1 MSTKLPG
8 VDVLLVGFGWTGAI
22 MAEQLTQSGLK
33 VLALEAGRA
42 RNTDPDFAYTQV
54 HDELRYGI
62 RQGLMM
68 DPAKEAMSFRHNPDE
83 PSLPVRHWGSFLPGT
98 GVGGAGVHWNG
109 QTYRFLPTDFQI
121 KSNTIQR
128 YGAKAI
134 PDGMTIQDWGVSY
147 DELEPHFNTFEYLC
161 GVSGKAGNLNGVIQ
175 PGGNPF
181 EGRRS
186 QEYPTPPQ
194 KMHAAG
200 KMFGAAASGLGY
212 HPFPQ
217 PSSNLSQPYKN
228 PLGVQQG
235 ACAYCGY
242 CERYACEMYA
252 KSSPQTTILPVLT
265 KRPNFELRTGARVT
279 KVNLDSTGKRA
290 VSVSY
295 VDQQGN
301 EFEQPAELVI
311 LCAFILWNVRLLLLS
326 GIGKPYDYRSGDGV
340 IGKNYAYQMTTRI
353 DAFFKD
359 KPMNPFMG
367 SGALGM
373 IVDDFNGDNFDHSGL
388 GFIGGG
394 YIGLLSTGTRP
405 IEQQPVPDGTP
416 AWGSG
421 FKKALKDGYPHS
433 AYILTHG
440 GVMSYRDSFLDLDP
454 TYKDAWGQ
462 PLLRMTFDF
471 HDNEHKMSDYLTDKA
486 VDIAKAMNPSA
497 MKVSRRHGPYDITA
511 YQTTHNT
518 GGAIMGANP
527 RDSAVNRYLQS
538 WDVPNV
544 FVMGASAFPQNH
556 GYNPT
561 DTLAALAYFSAK
573 AIREQYL
580 PNPGPLV
587 RA

>member
-1 MSTKLPG
+1 
-8 VDVLLVGFGWTGAI
+8 
-22 MAEQLTQSGLK
+22 
-33 VLALEAGRA
+33 
-42 RNTDPDFAYTQV
+42 
-54 HDELRYGI
+54 
-62 RQGLMM
+62 MM
-68 DPAKEAMSFRHNPDE
+68 DPAKEAMSFRHNPSE
-83 PSLPVRHWGSFLPGT
+83 PSLPIRHWGSFLPGT

-121 KSNTIQR
+121 KSHTIQR

-134 PDGMTIQDWGVSY
+134 PDGMTIQDWGVTY
-147 DELEPHFNTFEYLC
+147 DELEPHYNSFEYLC
-161 GVSGKAGNLNGVIQ
+161 GISGKAGNLNGAVQ

-181 EGRRS
+181 EGKRS

-200 KMFGAAASGLGY
+200 KMFATAASGLGY

-217 PSSNLSQPYKN
+217 PSANLSQPYKN

-252 KSSPQTTILPVLT
+252 KSSAQTTILPVLM

-326 GIGKPYDYRSGDGV
+326 GIGKPYDYVSGDGI
-340 IGKNYAYQMTTRI
+340 IGKNYAYQMTTKI
-353 DAFFKD
+353 DLFFKD

-373 IVDDFNGDNFDHSGL
+373 IVDDFNGDNFDHKGL

-394 YIGLLSTGTRP
+394 YIGLMSTGTRP

-421 FKKALKDGYPHS
+421 FKKALKDGFSHS
-433 AYILTHG
+433 AYMITHG
-440 GVMSYRDSFLDLDP
+440 SVMSYRDSFLDLDP
-454 TYKDAWGQ
+454 TYKDSWGQ

-471 HDNEHKMSDYLTDKA
+471 HDNEHKMSDYITDKA
-486 VDIAKAMNPSA
+486 VDIAKAMNPSG
-497 MKVSRRHGPYDITA
+497 MKVSRRHGKYDITA

-518 GGAIMGANP
+518 GGAIMGSNP

-561 DTLAALAYFSAK
+561 DTLAALAFFSAK

-587 RA
+587 HA